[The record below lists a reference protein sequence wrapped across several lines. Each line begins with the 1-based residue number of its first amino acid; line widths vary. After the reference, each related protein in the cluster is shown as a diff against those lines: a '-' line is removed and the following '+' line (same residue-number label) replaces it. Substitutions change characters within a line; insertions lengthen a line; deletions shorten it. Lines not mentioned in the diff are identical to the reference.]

1 MAAPA
6 VAVAPGQLVG
16 HMAGAGDLG
25 ASALDGIAWVTLER
39 LTRER
44 ADTIP
49 GGRDRPY
56 RADAE
61 RLSDEELLGKLR
73 AFGIDLDR
81 PMLEAL
87 CRDALSAQ
95 EVAVRLMDLSATD
108 PHLQQSD
115 WIWLSVLT
123 LWQRWLPDQLCMET
137 IDDQMQDGYATSGQD
152 LGAATDLWLQA
163 WSGVLQLCD
172 AAGITT
178 IAGFDAQF
186 PLTQSLFNWNQDLE
200 MELGNAG
207 LADPAKLQARLAV
220 GAELARR
227 FTDVNPLTTQ
237 NWRRAIAESWFWLG
251 ETATADQMYRD
262 WLDADPQWGYG
273 WIGWADGHLPPART
287 GAPIDRR
294 RAEELLQQGYAVP
307 GVRDRDAIA
316 EWLEQTRKDREA
328 SE

>member
-1 MAAPA
+1 
-6 VAVAPGQLVG
+6 
-16 HMAGAGDLG
+16 MAGAGDLD

-49 GGRDRPY
+49 AGSDRPY

-61 RLSDEELLGKLR
+61 RLSDEELLGKLQTF
-73 AFGIDLDR
+73 AIDLDR

-95 EVAVRLMDLSATD
+95 EVAVRLMDLSTTD
-108 PHLQQSD
+108 PHRQESD

-123 LWQRWLPDQLCMET
+123 LWQRWLPDQLCLET
-137 IDDQMQDGYATSGQD
+137 VDDQMQDGYAKSGQD
-152 LGAATDLWLQA
+152 PGAATDLWLQA

-220 GAELARR
+220 GEELASR
-227 FTDVNPLTTQ
+227 FTDVDPLTAE

-294 RAEELLQQGYAVP
+294 RAEELLAQGYAVP

>member
-1 MAAPA
+1 MSADALPAAPA
-6 VAVAPGQLVG
+6 QVIGSMAVS
-16 HMAGAGDLG
+16 GDPE
-25 ASALDGIAWVTLER
+25 ASAPDGIAWVTLER

-49 GGRDRPY
+49 GALDRPY

-73 AFGIDLDR
+73 MFGIGLDR
-81 PMLEAL
+81 PALEAL

-95 EVAVRLMDLSATD
+95 EVAVRLMDLSAAD

-115 WIWLSVLT
+115 WIWLCVLT
-123 LWQRWLPDQLCMET
+123 LWQRWLPHQLCLET
-137 IDDQMQDGYATSGQD
+137 IDDQMQDGYAKSGMD
-152 LGAATDLWLQA
+152 PGAATDLWLQA

-207 LADPAKLQARLAV
+207 FADPVKLQARLVV
-220 GAELARR
+220 GEELARR
-227 FTDVNPLTTQ
+227 FTDVSPRTAE

-251 ETATADQMYRD
+251 ETATADQLYRD

-287 GAPIDRR
+287 GAPIDRG

-316 EWLEQTRKDREA
+316 EWLEQTRKDRGM
-328 SE
+328 